1 MYLGLPSKII
11 VILRMCMSNEHC
23 RAHEAWD
30 LPEPPDFVTFAKKM
44 QIGGF
49 YSTAGTQPKEV
60 GIVTVDAKL

>member
-1 MYLGLPSKII
+1 
-11 VILRMCMSNEHC
+11 MCMSNEHC

-60 GIVTVDAKL
+60 GIVDAKL